1 MPIWEWLMLLSL
13 FLMMFLRFV
22 FFDRKQLL
30 FFMADLIASVAD
42 VSATCWLTFYW
53 LMLLPMWW
61 LMLLPMIYGWCY
73 CHMWLMLLPL
83 IDCYYVGWCY
93 CQCDC
98 WCYCQC
104 IMADVFTICGRW
116 NGHFYVMGWCYCPV
130 ADGIATWLECG
141 QMLFAQVV
149 DGMTTESI
157 TLV

>member
-1 MPIWEWLMLLSL
+1 MLLSL
-13 FLMMFLRFV
+13 VFMMFLMVCFLTER
-22 FFDRKQLL
+22 QLL
-30 FFMADLIASVAD
+30 FLWQILLPICGWCYCHLLIVILLAD
-42 VSATCWLTFYW
+42 VIANDLW
-53 LMLLPMWW
+53 LMLLPK
-61 LMLLPMIYGWCY
+61 ICGWCY

-83 IDCYYVGWCY
+83 IDCCYVGWCY
-93 CQCDC
+93 CQCDG

-104 IMADVFTICGRW
+104 TMADVLTICGRW
-116 NGHFYVMGWCYCPV
+116 NGHFNVMGWCYCPV